1 MTSDE
6 RKKVRDL
13 AKKHGGDL
21 KLAALE
27 FLGVEP
33 VNGGVPVGNEAAVG
47 GIVWEVENVKDEA
60 TTKKA
65 AGK

>member
-27 FLGVEP
+27 FLGIDP
-33 VNGGVPVGNEAAVG
+33 VNGGVPIGNEATVG
-47 GIVWEVENVKDEA
+47 GIVWEVENVADA
-60 TTKKA
+60 A
-65 AGK
+65 AGKGK